1 MFSYLWLILNFMVG
15 LSQTPGIPQYLIS
28 ELLYIHSVWI
38 HISKINLL
46 ILSDYLN
53 QILDLNM
60 ILDIKDYYFLVSAV
74 WTYLYVWIHEYSGV
88 NGNKFINIFA
98 GGHFLYFYLTFC
110 FISLSILQM
119 TFLIEEFFNTI
130 TFIHLLYYLAF
141 KITFYWFS

>member
-1 MFSYLWLILNFMVG
+1 MFSYLWLILNFMVD

-74 WTYLYVWIHEYSGV
+74 WTFWIHEYSGV

-98 GGHFLYFYLTFC
+98 GGNFLYFYLTFC

-119 TFLIEEFFNTI
+119 TFLIDEFFNTI